1 MTLNHSF
8 VVLEKE
14 ILSDVLP
21 QPITPSATGLGF
33 VLMVPHEMR
42 SDVREDTCWTIKCDK
57 TPNLPDD
64 TLVNCGGT
72 QEPREELY
80 IGKRAS
86 FTLL

>member
-8 VVLEKE
+8 VVLEKD

-21 QPITPSATGLGF
+21 QPIPPSAMGLGS

-57 TPNLPDD
+57 TPNLPDEK
-64 TLVNCGGT
+64 LMFSCKHFLFHCSCLL
-72 QEPREELY
+72 QEL
-80 IGKRAS
+80 
-86 FTLL
+86 T